1 MSVLVSPGFFWPAA
15 FFALLVPP
23 IIIIESI
30 RLVYLITKR
39 SRHFVFPLGLLV
51 IGFPFIKATF
61 PIFQDNDGSQENDFS
76 VLSYNA
82 RIFNLYENKP
92 VLSEEMIKWSIAHTA
107 DIKCFQEYYNLDNDL
122 IFSTTK
128 RLSHKGKWYH
138 FVQPAVVNRI
148 GAEFGLAIF
157 SKYPIVARGMIDIKK
172 RSTNSAIFADIAIG
186 ADTVRVINV
195 HLQSIGFEDDDF
207 TIKAQN
213 NMDGIKNIIEKLKV
227 GFIGRDKQ
235 LEKLEVYLEKSKYPV
250 IICGDLNDTPYS
262 YSYFKF
268 KRYLHNAFEEKGS
281 GLGFSYDGAL
291 SFLRI
296 DHQFFSDGLEI
307 SHFTTESD
315 TKFSD
320 HFPVSAGYRLKKR
333 P

>member
-1 MSVLVSPGFFWPAA
+1 VLISPGLFWPAA
-15 FFALLVPP
+15 FIALLVPL
-23 IIIIESI
+23 IILLEFS
-30 RLVYLITKR
+30 RLVYLLSKQ
-39 SRHFVFPLGLLV
+39 SRHFVFPLGLILL
-51 IGFPFIKATF
+51 GFPFIKATF
-61 PIFQDNDGSQENDFS
+61 PIFQDRSERDKKDFS

-92 VLSEEMIKWSIAHTA
+92 VLSEEMIKWSAAHSA

-122 IFSTTK
+122 IFGTTK
-128 RLSHKGKWYH
+128 RLSHKGEWYH
-138 FVQPAVVNRI
+138 FIQPAVVNRI

-172 RSTNSAIFADIAIG
+172 QSTNSAIFADIAIG
-186 ADTVRVINV
+186 KDTVRVINV
-195 HLQSIGFEDDDF
+195 HLQSIGFTDADF
-207 TIKAQN
+207 AINPKQKMA
-213 NMDGIKNIIEKLKV
+213 GIKNIIEKLKI

-235 LEKLEVYLEKSKYPV
+235 LKKLEVYLEKSKYPV
-250 IICGDLNDTPYS
+250 IICGDFNDTPYS

-268 KRYLHNAFEEKGS
+268 KRYLQNAFEEKGK
-281 GLGFSYDGAL
+281 GLGFSYNGTL

-296 DHQFFSDGLEI
+296 DHQFFSEDIEITDFKTELE
-307 SHFTTESD
+307 

-320 HFPVSAGYRLKKR
+320 HFPILAGYKLKKQ